1 MFDLQPV
8 GQYVLDDPPI
18 AQVLGQVRFPMVARL
33 QTTEGIANLQDALS
47 TDYPY
52 MTKVSETV
60 IGVPTS
66 GPLDL
71 KQEETLSWHFSDD
84 DGRLVVVGP
93 NIVTLSMAK
102 QYAGFTDFEK
112 RFRSILKTM
121 KEVVRLSRLER
132 LAIRFLDLV
141 PASET
146 EDENSSDWFQTEIA
160 GWNRSAL
167 ITKST
172 RLQSSM
178 AQLHLVTTP
187 SDELSLF
194 PAEAQAVIRFGV
206 VPKGSVVQ
214 GIPPVEVGTR
224 SFLLDM
230 DIFVTAPQPYD
241 VEAATEQLRVLHGQA
256 DRFFRWSLTPAGE
269 KHFGLQEK
277 S

>member
-1 MFDLQPV
+1 VFDLQPV